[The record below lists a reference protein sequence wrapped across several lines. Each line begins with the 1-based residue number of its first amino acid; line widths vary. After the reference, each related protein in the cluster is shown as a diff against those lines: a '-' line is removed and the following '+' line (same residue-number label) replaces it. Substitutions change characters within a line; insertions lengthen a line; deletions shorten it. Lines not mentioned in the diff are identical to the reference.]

1 MFTLIIGQN
10 NSGKSS
16 YAESIIAD
24 LNSEK
29 RYYIATMIPYGE
41 EGQERVKKHLKM
53 RENLNMET
61 VEDPYLE
68 HFEYIKKGSDILLE
82 DVSNLVANLLFEKGI
97 SGCDEIIELICELRD
112 KSQNLVAVSISG
124 ILSEGY
130 DKETANYI
138 DLLNKVNTELESIA
152 DKTVRMGEQI

>member
-24 LNSEK
+24 LDNNK

-41 EGQERVKKHLKM
+41 EGKERVKKHLKM
-53 RENLNMET
+53 RENLAMET

-68 HFEYIKKGSDILLE
+68 CIASLEADADILLE
-82 DVSNLVANLLFEKGI
+82 DVSNLVANMLFEKGKTD
-97 SGCDEIIELICELRD
+97 CEEIISLICELKN
-112 KSQNLVAVSISG
+112 KSKNLVAVSISG
-124 ILSEGY
+124 IMSDGY
-130 DKETANYI
+130 DKETTDYI
-138 DLLNKVNTELESIA
+138 NLLNEINVRLESIA
-152 DKTVRMGEQI
+152 DKTIRMGE